1 MQLTTDSV
9 ASRDYLVLLEPWIKA
24 SRPFISSPSD
34 RPDLAIYGTGYNSWG
49 VQTQQKAFA
58 AFAVA
63 ASDPA
68 CDSQRIGMSR
78 EQLLDQALKLLRFNL
93 ESHLT
98 GSYTCTDGTA
108 WGHTWISGLGI
119 ERMMHAV
126 RAIEEHLSAD
136 DLEQLKQVVVS
147 ESDWLLDNLPIKA
160 GPVEDNKP
168 ESNFWNGA
176 ILHRTALR
184 YPDLPKAAAYR
195 EKGSQFMVNAISVPD
210 DAGSGTLI
218 DGRLLSEQHIGHN
231 FFTSYALNHHRYM
244 NLGYMVI
251 VLSNIAMLYLMYREQ
266 GMTPPEALFHHVKDL
281 WQRVK
286 MMTFPDGRLMR
297 VGGDTRV
304 RYCYCQD
311 YAIPMWLM
319 MTEWLG
325 DPDAILFEKGWLGHV
340 EREVLHNGDGLFLS
354 DRCAHLALASPLYYT
369 RLESDRACALSMGAY
384 WRRIL
389 KINGH
394 FPENNLSKR
403 RNSWHD
409 RYHGACLHQSERRFA
424 SWTWLAAQ
432 RPQGLC
438 LPSDSSDLAEWRTNL
453 AGQITSSG
461 SKTWQDVIVHDEHLF
476 NGGFLTTGYTAVWSE
491 GFIAEGQIKEQNA
504 FNHLVF
510 AALPDDR
517 TVLVLQQARSTMR
530 SYLCSVKG
538 LFLQIPNDL
547 FNGDSRTYYSSGD
560 QWTVNRIKP
569 ADQRFDLKANW
580 LNVEDKLGVVIAY
593 SPDQLTLL
601 SPRERQIGIMERQPG
616 MLLADELCTT
626 CRTGGFYVGKN
637 DLLIDNGFILLSG
650 TDREETAAC
659 ARQTFW
665 QPDTRDEALRF
676 VTTTGA
682 DGRCYLL
689 AANFARDNR
698 QAKVRLPVPGCFH
711 CLITGQTWETGQD
724 QMITLSF
731 AGKRAVLLQS
741 QDID

>member
-1 MQLTTDSV
+1 MQHAANNVS
-9 ASRDYLVLLEPWIKA
+9 ASDYLLLLEPWIKA
-24 SRPFISSPSD
+24 SLPFISSPPE
-34 RPDLAIYGTGYNSWG
+34 RPDLAVYGTGYNTWG

-58 AFAVA
+58 AFAVV

-68 CDSQRIGMSR
+68 CDPIRVGMSR
-78 EQLLDQALKLLRFNL
+78 QQLIDQALKLLRFNL

-98 GSYTCTDGTA
+98 GSYPCTDGTA

-126 RAIEEHLSAD
+126 SAIEEHLTAD
-136 DLEQLKQVVVS
+136 DKKRLKQVLIS

-160 GPVEDNKP
+160 GPVDDNKP

-184 YPDLPKAAAYR
+184 YPDLPNAAAYR
-195 EKGSQFMVNAISVPD
+195 EKGSQFMVNAISLPD

-218 DGRLLSEQHIGHN
+218 DGRLLAEQYIGHN
-231 FFTSYALNHHRYM
+231 FFASYALNHHGYM

-266 GMTPPEALFHHVKDL
+266 GMNPPEALFHHVKDL

-286 MMTFPDGRLMR
+286 MMTFSDGRLMR

-325 DPDAILFEKGWLGHV
+325 DPDATLFEQGWLGHV
-340 EREVLHNGDGLFLS
+340 ERETVHNGDGLYLS
-354 DRCAHLALASPLYYT
+354 DRCAPLAQTSPLYYT
-369 RLESDRACALSMGAY
+369 RLETDRACSLSMGAY
-384 WRRIL
+384 WRRALTIS
-389 KINGH
+389 GH
-394 FPENNLSKR
+394 VPENNLMKR
-403 RNSWHD
+403 RNSWYD

-424 SWTWLAAQ
+424 SWTWLSAQ
-432 RPQGLC
+432 RPQRLC
-438 LPSDSSDLAEWRTNL
+438 LPSNNSDLAEWRNNL
-453 AGQITSSG
+453 AGQIIGSG
-461 SKTWQDVIVHDEHLF
+461 SKTWQDVIAHDEHLF
-476 NGGFLTTGYTAVWSE
+476 DGGFLTTGHTAVYSD
-491 GFIAEGQIKEQNA
+491 GFIAEGQSREQNA

-510 AALPDDR
+510 AVLPDDR

-530 SYLCSVKG
+530 SYLSSVKG

-547 FNGDSRTYYSSGD
+547 FNRDNRTYYSGAG
-560 QWTVNRIKP
+560 QWIVNRIKL
-569 ADQRFDLKANW
+569 ADQRFDFKSDW
-580 LNVEDKLGVVIAY
+580 LNVEDKLGIVIAY

-601 SPRERQIGIMERQPG
+601 SPRERQIGIMDRQPG
-616 MLLADELCTT
+616 MLMADEICTT
-626 CRTGGFYVGKN
+626 CRTGGFYVEKD

-650 TDREETAAC
+650 AGREETAAC
-659 ARQTFW
+659 ASQAFW
-665 QPDTRDEALRF
+665 QPDNQDEALRI

-682 DGRCYLL
+682 DGQIYLL

-698 QAKVRLPVPGCFH
+698 QVNVRLPVSGRFR
-711 CLITGQTWETGQD
+711 CLVTGQSWETDRD

-731 AGKRAVLLQS
+731 AGKRAVLLQE
-741 QDID
+741 QDRI